1 MKLQELLGK
10 YSFDQ
15 LFEEIKLMAMDAERW
30 QDVYHH
36 AYDMMLGLQSIP
48 SKKMIRYTLMDDPDS
63 DDCFA
68 GAPDSCFSTTWE
80 VVLAKEIQVD
90 EECEL
95 SELELTVN
103 AFLCT
108 IYIGRCPRAFLPEKR
123 QLMMSDM

>member
-1 MKLQELLGK
+1 MKLQELLSK
-10 YSFDQ
+10 YTFDHI
-15 LFEEIKLMAMDAERW
+15 FEEIQLMAEDADKWR
-30 QDVYHH
+30 DVYRH
-36 AYDMMLGLQSIP
+36 AYEIMLDLQVIP
-48 SKKMIRYTLMDDPDS
+48 SKKVIRYCLMDDPDS

-80 VVLAKEIQVD
+80 VVLAKDILVD
-90 EECEL
+90 SECEL

-123 QLMMSDM
+123 LLIGEE